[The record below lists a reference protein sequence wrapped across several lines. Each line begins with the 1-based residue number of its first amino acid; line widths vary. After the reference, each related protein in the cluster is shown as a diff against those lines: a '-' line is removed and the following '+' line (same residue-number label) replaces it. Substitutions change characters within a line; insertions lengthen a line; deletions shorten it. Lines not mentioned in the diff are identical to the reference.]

1 MITEIISNILIKV
14 VHLWKFKSLWKWYRS
29 NFICIPCIF
38 LICEIVFLVFSYG
51 NKEFTP
57 LPITTFKVLNAIK
70 IICLTLSIIFI
81 FLSIIYGVILVFALF
96 QYYTFV
102 PNIDRYVIG
111 IVIGMVF
118 GYYSFWFYI
127 TLSCGFCKE
136 RALFPLVGTVE
147 NPGTGAKFDA
157 NGNTIVLLAQPIQSI
172 TYSNMY
178 QGNNGFIPTNQDNS
192 PYQPLSKNSKN
203 GDLALNNQN
212 VNSGQ
217 NAGINDKQN

>member
-1 MITEIISNILIKV
+1 
-14 VHLWKFKSLWKWYRS
+14 
-29 NFICIPCIF
+29 
-38 LICEIVFLVFSYG
+38 
-51 NKEFTP
+51 